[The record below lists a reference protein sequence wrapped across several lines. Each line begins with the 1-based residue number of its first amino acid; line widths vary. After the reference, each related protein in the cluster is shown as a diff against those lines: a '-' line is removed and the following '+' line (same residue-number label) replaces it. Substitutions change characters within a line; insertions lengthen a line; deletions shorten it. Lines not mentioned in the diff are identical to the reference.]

1 MNQKIERV
9 ITEIGKT
16 KDKIAGLQTKLRAQE
31 QQKIALENDEIIALF
46 RKEKLNED
54 DLIALVKSK
63 RESEQNAGDDSLAS
77 FGERQDSSP
86 ANQSAILP
94 GKEKSDNES

>member
-9 ITEIGKT
+9 ISEIGKT

-31 QQKIALENDEIIALF
+31 HQKITLENDEIIALF

-54 DLIALVKSK
+54 DLLSLVKSK
-63 RESEQNAGDDSLAS
+63 RESQNEDDDSLVLS
-77 FGERQDSSP
+77 DDDRDSRLT
-86 ANQSAILP
+86 NHP
-94 GKEKSDNES
+94 GKETLNNES